1 MQTTVYAVIEWPGS
15 AAIPTLFVGPTEAD
29 VKRQAVKL
37 IAEEVSDYAPG
48 RRFIPDHATATDAE
62 ITAWIDAAKQSDGD
76 EPWIHIVTPGVLST
90 GA

>member
-37 IAEEVSDYAPG
+37 IAEEEAKVLRGLLENAPP
-48 RRFIPDHATATDAE
+48 R
-62 ITAWIDAAKQSDGD
+62 
-76 EPWIHIVTPGVLST
+76 
-90 GA
+90 